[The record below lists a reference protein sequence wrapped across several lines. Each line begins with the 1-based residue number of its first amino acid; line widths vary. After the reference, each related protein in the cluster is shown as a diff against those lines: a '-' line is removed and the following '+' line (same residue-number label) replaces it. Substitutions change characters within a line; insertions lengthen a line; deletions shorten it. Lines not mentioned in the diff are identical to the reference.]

1 MNIEEKLNNYVAAYQ
16 KILNES
22 MSDNTPYDKL
32 IKKLDELFE
41 QFKITDEKARD
52 ARLATLSN
60 LVQGVTATSQQIALQ
75 FITELERIELEKS
88 NSAAEIELKTRQV
101 ADQEKQ
107 TAAEINL
114 RNKQIEEITQKI
126 ASDKE
131 HLALEKS
138 NSAAEIELKTR
149 QVADQEKQT
158 AAEIDL
164 KKQQLTQITAQ
175 TQLIAAQK
183 ALAEA
188 EIPLKQKELQLAEK
202 RLLLAE
208 KEAEF
213 NAKRAEL
220 IEKQAQSEIARKAAI
235 ERETRSFDDRLR
247 IQEATLLKDS
257 VFGYTAGGLTPP
269 ADMITKMYN
278 SIDAVTP

>member
-1 MNIEEKLNNYVAAYQ
+1 MNIEEKLNNYVTAYR

-22 MSDNTPYDKL
+22 MSENTPYDKL
-32 IKKLDELFE
+32 VKKLDELFA
-41 QFKITDEKARD
+41 QYKITDEKARD

-60 LVQGVTATSQQIALQ
+60 LVQGVTATSQEIALRLLLESE
-75 FITELERIELEKS
+75 ELEAK
-88 NSAAEIELKTRQV
+88 
-101 ADQEKQ
+101 
-107 TAAEINL
+107 
-114 RNKQIEEITQKI
+114 
-126 ASDKE
+126 
-131 HLALEKS
+131 LA
-138 NSAAEIELKTR
+138 
-149 QVADQEKQT
+149 
-158 AAEIDL
+158 
-164 KKQQLTQITAQ
+164 QITTQ

-213 NAKRAEL
+213 NTKRAEL

-257 VFGYTAGGLTPP
+257 VFGYAVGGLTPP
-269 ADMITKMYN
+269 TDMQTKMYN
-278 SIDAVTP
+278 AIDAITP

>member
-107 TAAEINL
+107 TAAEI
-114 RNKQIEEITQKI
+114 
-126 ASDKE
+126 
-131 HLALEKS
+131 
-138 NSAAEIELKTR
+138 ELKTR

-158 AAEIDL
+158 AAEIEL

>member
-1 MNIEEKLNNYVAAYQ
+1 MNIEEKLNNYVSAYQ

-22 MSDNTPYDKL
+22 MANDTPYDKL
-32 IKKLDELFE
+32 IKKLDELFA
-41 QFKITDEKARD
+41 QYKITDEKARD

-60 LVQGVTATSQQIALQ
+60 LVQGGTATSQQIALQ

-88 NSAAEIELKTRQV
+88 NSTAEIELKTRQV

-107 TAAEINL
+107 TAAEI
-114 RNKQIEEITQKI
+114 E
-126 ASDKE
+126 
-131 HLALEKS
+131 
-138 NSAAEIELKTR
+138 
-149 QVADQEKQT
+149 
-158 AAEIDL
+158 L

-235 ERETRSFDDRLR
+235 ERETKSFDDRLR

>member
-52 ARLATLSN
+52 ARLAALSN

-88 NSAAEIELKTRQV
+88 NSTAEI
-101 ADQEKQ
+101 D
-107 TAAEINL
+107 
-114 RNKQIEEITQKI
+114 
-126 ASDKE
+126 
-131 HLALEKS
+131 
-138 NSAAEIELKTR
+138 LKTR

-220 IEKQAQSEIARKAAI
+220 IEKQAASEIARKAAI